1 MTDEPQDAAMG
12 DERATD
18 ETLKAIAEPRRRAI
32 LRLVADDEL
41 PAGEIAAAF
50 DVSRT
55 AVSQHLTVLKNAG
68 LLTERRDGTRRLYR
82 ARPEGLAG
90 LRAFLDDMWASS
102 LDTARRL
109 VEAGHGIADDEDHV
123 SNAG

>member
-1 MTDEPQDAAMG
+1 MTMEDAAAA
-12 DERATD
+12 ERATD
-18 ETLKAIAEPRRRAI
+18 EALRALAEPRRRAI
-32 LRLVADDEL
+32 LRLVSDDEL
-41 PAGEIAAAF
+41 AAGQIAAAF
-50 DVSRT
+50 DVTRT
-55 AVSQHLTVLKNAG
+55 AVSQHLTVLRNAG

-109 VEAGHGIADDEDHV
+109 VETEPGTADDEDHV

>member
-1 MTDEPQDAAMG
+1 VTIEDAAAA
-12 DERATD
+12 ERATD
-18 ETLKAIAEPRRRAI
+18 EALRALAEPRRRAI
-32 LRLVADDEL
+32 LRLVSDDEL
-41 PAGEIAAAF
+41 AAGQIAAAF
-50 DVSRT
+50 DVTRT
-55 AVSQHLTVLKNAG
+55 AVSQHLTVLRNAG